1 MVTSVW
7 GLAFRSMA
15 PSGRATTS
23 APAGRAQPR
32 VLARGPW
39 PIERVQAEWA
49 EEHFQPSPGCSQA
62 ADAAIA
68 SLKQRGSPSH
78 DGLSGRLAG
87 YREDADGIVLELQ
100 PVRWALRLV
109 SGDASRSLAALCV
122 ARSADGRWLAGRRA
136 AWLATWAGRWS
147 LGAGGA
153 VDAFE
158 NPGETLARELR
169 EEWSVTPQHIR
180 GEALVELP
188 HGLVMFVGQA
198 WLAAD
203 ARVLPDAEHDSYAWW
218 PSDIDS
224 WPREAEEGVRRMAHL
239 LEG

>member
-1 MVTSVW
+1 MT
-7 GLAFRSMA
+7 
-15 PSGRATTS
+15 PTGRGSSTP
-23 APAGRAQPR
+23 PAGRAQPR
-32 VLARGPW
+32 LLARGPW
-39 PIERVQAEWA
+39 PIERVQATWTK
-49 EEHFQPSPGCSQA
+49 EHFEPSAGCSQA

-78 DGLSGRLAG
+78 DGLAGRLVD
-87 YREDADGIVLELQ
+87 YREDAGGLALDLQ

-109 SGDASRSLAALCV
+109 SGDASQSLAALCV

-136 AWLATWAGRWS
+136 PWLATWAGRWS

-169 EEWSVTPQHIR
+169 EEWSVIPERIR
-180 GEALVELP
+180 GEALVELS

-203 ARVLPDAEHDSYAWW
+203 ARVLPDAEHDTYAWW

-224 WPREAEEGVRRMAHL
+224 WPGEADEGVRRMARL
-239 LEG
+239 LES